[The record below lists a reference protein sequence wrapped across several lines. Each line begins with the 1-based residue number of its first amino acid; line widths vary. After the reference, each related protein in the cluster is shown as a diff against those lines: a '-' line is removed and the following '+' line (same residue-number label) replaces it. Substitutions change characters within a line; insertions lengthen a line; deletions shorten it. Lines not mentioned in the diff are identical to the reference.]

1 MNETSVSNVA
11 AENRYRH
18 LVEHIQDAVV
28 EFELQDSEPIIEDVN
43 EAFVEVFGY
52 PSDDLLGEPLN
63 KWIVPE
69 WLREEARTLD
79 NRTAS
84 GEINYKRVKRET
96 ATGLREFLYRSIPYE
111 NETGS
116 AGGFAVYTDLS
127 TITRKER
134 RLQVM
139 NRVLRH
145 NLRNSTNVIVAHT
158 TRLLDELDEQTA
170 ETTES
175 AAAVER
181 AAHRLETLTQEVTDV
196 RRVLSA
202 PESAVSGIDCIPLLQ
217 RITQHHRRRSPQATI
232 ETDIPES
239 LQVNANEDLELA
251 VDQLIRNAVKH
262 NPASTPHVRV
272 RATDADASG
281 WATIC
286 VEDDGPEIPVGERE
300 VITGDA
306 EITATQHGSGLGLWL
321 VKWTVDLFGGDLSF
335 QTSDLG
341 GNSVR
346 IRLPKGDD
354 GSDGIE
360 ST

>member
-1 MNETSVSNVA
+1 MNENSVGTVA
-11 AENRYRH
+11 GESRYRH

-28 EFELQDSEPIIEDVN
+28 EFDLQDDEPIIEDVN
-43 EAFVEVFGY
+43 EAFVDVFGY
-52 PSDDLLGEPLN
+52 DSDNLLGESLN
-63 KWIVPE
+63 DWIVPE
-69 WLREEARTLD
+69 WLREEARELD
-79 NRTAS
+79 RRTAS

-111 NETGS
+111 GE
-116 AGGFAVYTDLS
+116 AGGVSGFAVYTDLS

-145 NLRNSTNVIVAHT
+145 NLRNSTNIIVAHT

-170 ETTES
+170 ETTEA

-181 AAHRLETLTQEVTDV
+181 AASQLETLTQEVTDV

-202 PESAVSGIDCIPLLQ
+202 PESEVPGIDCIPLLQ
-217 RITQHHRRRSPQATI
+217 RIAQQHRRQSPQA
-232 ETDIPES
+232 DIDTVLPES
-239 LQVNANEDLELA
+239 LPVNANEDLELA
-251 VDQLIRNAVKH
+251 IDQLVDNAVKH
-262 NPASTPHVRV
+262 NPATTPRVRV
-272 RATDADASG
+272 RATDASASG

-286 VEDDGPEIPVGERE
+286 VEDDGPEIPVRERE

-306 EITATQHGSGLGLWL
+306 EITATQHGTGLGLWL
-321 VKWTVDLFGGDLSF
+321 VKWTTDLFGGDLSF
-335 QTSDLG
+335 STSDLG

-346 IRLPKGDD
+346 MRLPKANGDPD
-354 GSDGIE
+354 AVGPA
-360 ST
+360 